1 MHALN
6 VKSNSTLNGDALVIP
21 HTHTRLLIAQFI
33 CVLLMLGGPT
43 PPPRPNDLGGGG
55 MDSGSVAGISIFMIA
70 LGGAFGVGGLWYYQ
84 KRRGAYVVAST
95 AMGHGAF

>member
-1 MHALN
+1 
-6 VKSNSTLNGDALVIP
+6 
-21 HTHTRLLIAQFI
+21 
-33 CVLLMLGGPT
+33 
-43 PPPRPNDLGGGG
+43 
-55 MDSGSVAGISIFMIA
+55 MIA